1 MAYEEITLEDMER
14 FLKRGYRVLRP
25 KKGASRGELYYD
37 LNLSDEKILIRVWT
51 SIHPQT
57 GVSAQSGSDAIRV
70 TLLTRSGRP
79 LMPKSTIVKRTGRW
93 KATLQERIDDYIELY
108 EAKTDYW
115 KGRQQQKDGDAP
127 AEAPAEIKPPSES
140 GESFEGAYRKLQ
152 KDPSDWGVVIWTR
165 GSEGDEGVARTKG
178 GQPKKV
184 RLIQMDWSGKDP
196 WPPHRGEYCEI
207 WRFEDVSGKGGTG
220 RFASGAPP
228 FDLVVNSVVERY
240 MNRSVV

>member
-14 FLKRGYRVLRP
+14 FLTRGYRVLRP

-108 EAKTDYW
+108 EAKTDQPSA
-115 KGRQQQKDGDAP
+115 KRHTAP
-127 AEAPAEIKPPSES
+127 RFFTHWVNERSPPSTCWLPYT
-140 GESFEGAYRKLQ
+140 A
-152 KDPSDWGVVIWTR
+152 
-165 GSEGDEGVARTKG
+165 
-178 GQPKKV
+178 
-184 RLIQMDWSGKDP
+184 
-196 WPPHRGEYCEI
+196 
-207 WRFEDVSGKGGTG
+207 
-220 RFASGAPP
+220 
-228 FDLVVNSVVERY
+228 SVV
-240 MNRSVV
+240 